1 MSVSRLQNNQP
12 QNLHLQNIKL
22 AIESALQKTP
32 RVLLAISGPPSAGKS
47 TLAEDLSLSYGE
59 KAVVVPMDGFHLDN
73 DILTARGMLARK
85 GSPETFDGR
94 GFVHL
99 VERIAAGESVYA
111 PRFDRA
117 TDLSRAGAI
126 EIDHH
131 SLIIFEGN
139 YLFSALPPWD
149 RLIAC
154 WTLSIWL
161 DVPMETIEKRCIDRW
176 LSHGFSLSDA
186 RTRARAND
194 LANARLVIESQ
205 QAATGP
211 FFSLSPEDLASV
223 EK

>member
-1 MSVSRLQNNQP
+1 MSVSRLQNNQR
-12 QNLHLQNIKL
+12 QNIKL
-22 AIESALQKTP
+22 AIESAIEKTP
-32 RVLLAISGPPSAGKS
+32 RVLLAISGPPAAGKS
-47 TLAEDLSLSYGE
+47 TLAEELALSYGE

-85 GSPETFDGR
+85 GAPETFDGE

-99 VERIAAGESVYA
+99 VQRIAARESVYA

-117 TDLSRAGAI
+117 ADLSRAGAI

-139 YLFSALPPWD
+139 YLFSTLAPWD
-149 RLIAC
+149 RLISY
-154 WTLSIWL
+154 WTISIWL
-161 DVPMETIEKRCIDRW
+161 DVSMETIEKRCIDRW
-176 LSHGFSLSDA
+176 LAQGLSLAAA
-186 RTRARAND
+186 RTRAREND
-194 LANARLVIESQ
+194 LVNARLVIESQ

-211 FFSLSPEDLASV
+211 FFRLSSEDSSPV

>member
-1 MSVSRLQNNQP
+1 MSVSRLQNNQR

-32 RVLLAISGPPSAGKS
+32 RVLLAISGPPAAGKS
-47 TLAEDLSLSYGE
+47 TLAEELALSYGE
-59 KAVVVPMDGFHLDN
+59 KAAFVPMDGFHLDN

-85 GSPETFDGR
+85 GAPETFDGK

-117 TDLSRAGAI
+117 ADLSRAGAI

-131 SLIIFEGN
+131 ALVIFEGN
-139 YLFSALPPWD
+139 YLFSTLAPWD
-149 RLIAC
+149 RLISY

-161 DVPMETIEKRCIDRW
+161 DVSMETIEKRCIDRW
-176 LSHGFSLSDA
+176 LAHGLSA
-186 RTRARAND
+186 SAARARAREND

-205 QAATGP
+205 QAATGA
-211 FFSLSPEDLASV
+211 FFRLSSEDSSPV